1 MRDINFIYLLTE
13 EDIDRSIE
21 YRPKQTYIFKMKDDK
36 QETIKT
42 LTKDEFDSIIND
54 PNLISFKRKERVS
67 HKDDTTPSTK
77 KGSFD
82 DVSKSSY
89 EPGKVHAIS
98 FKTMEPDASKK
109 TGLHP
114 RKMITIYR
122 KISDQEYN
130 SLKSARIFFNIK
142 PSDESEHS
150 EDVYNVVI
158 PKELYG
164 SRQGKPHDYFVYIP
178 LDQVN
183 RMSEDDKK
191 RLRLELVPLS
201 QIKDVGIGR
210 KQITNDDVKNFLAN
224 VDKKVRRVDY
234 KKSNEPASQYYV
246 IDKKGGKTNVV
257 KLTDKEYE
265 KKMADINYTSKYDLE
280 KIEKD
285 FVKPAAKDVKPDVK
299 EPKKKISTSKEAS
312 EFVKNNDNTIETI
325 ISRYQKVKDPIKKI
339 KSEMPD
345 ASEEEVI
352 KRLGGGDK
360 TSLESMNNKIKELVS
375 DIKKQNFKTQ
385 EDILKVLK
393 DKFKGASS
401 LSVYN
406 KIENEITSQEIK
418 EHMKKRVK
426 EMSGTGGAGGSVPA
440 PGSATA
446 NPGSGE
452 GMATKYA
459 FGGAGADPKKKKKK
473 KSLMEDANDPAVAKA
488 HFKYETLKG
497 YVMTLNIKKGIED
510 INKVKE
516 VYSALD
522 KINNE
527 VAKLADKYEGKDDNT
542 FKELDGISENMI
554 KLDNILADMIS
565 IIEKAQKNPVK

>member
-1 MRDINFIYLLTE
+1 ME
-13 EDIDRSIE
+13 PE
-21 YRPKQTYIFKMKDDK
+21 KKK
-36 QETIKT
+36 
-42 LTKDEFDSIIND
+42 
-54 PNLISFKRKERVS
+54 RVS
-67 HKDDTTPSTK
+67 HKDDMTPSTK
-77 KGSFD
+77 KGSFV

-122 KISDQEYN
+122 KISEQEYN

-164 SRQGKPHDYFVYIP
+164 SREGKPHDYFVYIP

-201 QIKDVGIGR
+201 QIKEIGIGR
-210 KQITNDDVKNFLAN
+210 RQITNNDVKNFLAN

-234 KKSNEPASQYYV
+234 KKSDEPASQYYV

-265 KKMADINYTSKYDLE
+265 KKMADPAYTSKYDLE

-285 FVKPAAKDVKPDVK
+285 FVKPVAKDVKPDVK
-299 EPKKKISTSKEAS
+299 EPKEKISASKGAS
-312 EFVKNNDNTIETI
+312 EFVKNNDNTIEAI
-325 ISRYQKVKDPIKKI
+325 INRYQKVKDPIKKI
-339 KSEMPD
+339 KSDIPD

-418 EHMKKRVK
+418 EHMRKRVK

-473 KSLMEDANDPAVAKA
+473 KITEDQQVYNNDLKNAMSVYSVLKSSVMSL
-488 HFKYETLKG
+488 T
-497 YVMTLNIKKGIED
+497 IKKGLENFAKIQD
-510 INKVKE
+510 LYKN
-516 VYSALD
+516 LD
-522 KINNE
+522 TANSHI
-527 VAKLADKYEGKDDNT
+527 AKLADKYESKDKT
-542 FKELDGISENMI
+542 VFKELDNISQNLI
-554 KLDNILADMIS
+554 KLDNILSDMIS